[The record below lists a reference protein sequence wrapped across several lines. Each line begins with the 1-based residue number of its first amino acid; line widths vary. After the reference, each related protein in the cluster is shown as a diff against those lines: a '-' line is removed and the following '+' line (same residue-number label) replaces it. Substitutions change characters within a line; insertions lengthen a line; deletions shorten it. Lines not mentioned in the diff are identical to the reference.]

1 MLATRTRRTLRRRRS
16 AAPPLFEPLEARRLL
31 SAASSII
38 LHDDMQILKNSASS
52 SNIQGFTPAQIRK
65 AYGIDNIT
73 FDNGTVTGDGSG
85 QTIAIVDAFNA
96 PYISSDLGVFDAQF
110 GIPAPPS
117 FKVVNQSGGS
127 NLPSTDPGWAGEIS
141 LDVEWSH
148 AIAPAAN
155 ILLVETNSAS
165 LTSLLAGVTYAR
177 GVPGVSALSMSWG
190 GSEFFSFNGT
200 EFTGETDFD
209 SDFTTPTGHT
219 GVTFVAAAGDSG
231 ENQPGEVEWPA
242 VSPNVLSVGGTSLYT
257 AGDGT
262 YQSENSWLGT
272 SGGYSVIEP
281 TPSYQ
286 QAVDSEGTRSS
297 PDVAYVADPN
307 TGVAVFDSLNDD
319 GYVGWQVVGG
329 TSVGSPQWAALVA
342 IADQGRALSN
352 LGTLNGASQT
362 LPTLYGLYGAP
373 RTSAYS
379 TYTTYFNDIID
390 PRYFF
395 DPATPGYD
403 LLTGLG
409 TPKALDVVDALADIT
424 PSGNPTNPTPP
435 TNPTLPASPI
445 EATILSTSPA
455 SAVGSTEGS
464 MQIRFFNT
472 GSTAFSGSLSL
483 ALYAITGDTIASTD
497 TSFSTRR
504 VNKISL
510 APNASETVTLYF
522 KYPTDVPNG
531 SYKLAAAVT
540 AVGTGTAPADAVAT
554 DSVELTAPVVD
565 LSPSFTH
572 SQALVVQRGHRRAVP
587 VKITNKGNFI
597 ASGTVTISI
606 YSSTDDSFNLDDPLL
621 GALAKTIK
629 LLPGESIVLDP
640 RFVAPSSQAAGKYD
654 IIAAVSSSTR
664 PPDVTSGDKDAVIAT
679 RA

>member
-1 MLATRTRRTLRRRRS
+1 MRATRTRRTFIRPRS
-16 AAPPLFEPLEARRLL
+16 AAPPLCEPLEARQLL

-38 LHDDMQILKNSASS
+38 LHDDLQILKNSASS
-52 SNIQGFTPAQIRK
+52 SNIQGFTPSQIRK

-73 FDNGTVTGDGSG
+73 FDNGTIVGNGSG
-85 QTIAIVDAFNA
+85 QTIAIVDAYNA

-110 GIPAPPS
+110 GIAAPPS

-127 NLPSTDPGWAGEIS
+127 SLPSTNAGWAGEIS

-155 ILLVETNSAS
+155 ILLVETNNDS

-177 GVPGVSALSMSWG
+177 DVAGVSTLSMSWG

-200 EFTGETDFD
+200 EFTGETEFD
-209 SDFTTPTGHT
+209 SDFTTPAGHN

-257 AGDGT
+257 ASDGT
-262 YQSENSWLGT
+262 YQSETSWLGT

-281 TPSYQ
+281 TPAYQ
-286 QAVDSEGTRSS
+286 DAVDFEGTRSS

-307 TGVAVFDSLNDD
+307 TGVAIFDSLNDG

-329 TSVGSPQWAALVA
+329 TSVGSPQWAALIA

-352 LGTLNGASQT
+352 LGTLDGPSQT
-362 LPTLYGLYGAP
+362 LPVLYSLYGAP
-373 RTSAYS
+373 GTSAYS

-390 PRYFF
+390 PPNFF
-395 DPATPGYD
+395 DPAGPGYD
-403 LLTGLG
+403 LLTGMG
-409 TPKALDVVDALADIT
+409 TPKAVNIVDALADIT
-424 PSGNPTNPTPP
+424 PSGNPTNPVTP

-445 EATILSTSPA
+445 EATIVSAPPA
-455 SAVGSTEGS
+455 SAVGSTAGS
-464 MQIRFFNT
+464 VQVRLFNT
-472 GSTAFSGSLSL
+472 DSTAFNGPISV
-483 ALYAITGDTIASTD
+483 ALYAITGGSISSSDTAFTTIAL
-497 TSFSTRR
+497 
-504 VNKISL
+504 NKVSL
-510 APNASETVTLYF
+510 ASNGAETVTLHF

-540 AVGTGTAPADAVAT
+540 AVGTGTAPADAIAA
-554 DSVELTAPVVD
+554 DSLTLAAPIVD
-565 LSPSFTH
+565 LSPSFAH
-572 SQALVVQRGHRRAVP
+572 SAAIAVTPGHRKAVP
-587 VKITNKGNFI
+587 VKITNKGNYV

-606 YSSTDDSFNLDDPLL
+606 YSATGQTFSLNDPLL
-621 GALAKTIK
+621 GALARTIN
-629 LLPGESIVLDP
+629 LLPGESIVLNP
-640 RFVAPSSQAAGKYD
+640 RFLAPATSAAGTYNL
-654 IIAAVSSSTR
+654 IAAITSSTR
-664 PPDVTSGDKDAVIAT
+664 PPDVTAGDKDAVLAT